1 MSKSPRNAATWLM
14 DLYDEYRDLCDAK
27 ELAEEDPENYE
38 FDSDQQ
44 ERLNELKEFS
54 GWLGDILDYRRRCQ
68 SATVIFDSKLYAQ
81 EFVGSVYDFEAVPE
95 IIRNNINWQDLA
107 DDLMEDYES
116 YSFDGYDFWISE

>member
-68 SATVIFDSKLYAQ
+68 SATVIF
-81 EFVGSVYDFEAVPE
+81 E
-95 IIRNNINWQDLA
+95 IIRNNINWLGSVYDF
-107 DDLMEDYES
+107 ES